1 MNFKKEVLKL
11 LKDYKAKEDMLEI
24 PPDSALG
31 DYAFPC
37 FILAKKLKKAPNII
51 AEEILRKIKPNK
63 YIKRI
68 ETKGPYLN
76 FFVNKDILAENTLK
90 DIFKNKDYGNI
101 NIGKGKKL
109 LIEHTSINPNAS
121 PHVGRARNALI
132 GDSLTRILKFVNFK
146 PEIHY
151 FVNDVGKQIAM
162 LVYVA
167 KKNIIF
173 DKLLET
179 YVKIN
184 KRIEKDEKL
193 EKEIFTLLHKLENGD
208 KAIRKRF
215 ENVVN
220 TCINGQNKIF
230 NELGIK
236 YDYYDYESKYLWN
249 DSCKKIISKL
259 KKTKKLF
266 KDDEGRLVLDEK
278 GFKLAMKMPVLVLTR
293 ADGTSLYPLRDIAY
307 NIDKLKRAEKNIV
320 VLGEDHKLYFQQ
332 IKIALKFLKYK
343 SPEVVHY
350 SYILLKTGKMS
361 TRKGEVVLLED
372 FMKEAVEKAKKEI
385 KKRDK
390 TIKSKKLEKLAK
402 IIGYGAIKYSVL
414 KVSNEKNVIFDWE
427 SALNFEGESA
437 PYIQYAHAR
446 IASILRKHKKNV
458 SNKINFSVFNE
469 DEKNIINKLARF
481 PKKIEDAYKNYKPHM
496 IANYVYELANIFNEY
511 YHKYPVL
518 KTKEDVKKA
527 RLLLIS
533 CIKRVISNGL
543 YLLGIESPERM

>member
-1 MNFKKEVLKL
+1 MNFKKEILKL
-11 LKDYKAKEDMLEI
+11 LKDYKIKEEMLEI
-24 PPDSALG
+24 PSDFALG

-37 FILAKKLKKAPNII
+37 FVLAKKLKKAPNVI
-51 AEEILRKIKPNK
+51 AEEILRKLKPNK
-63 YIKRI
+63 YIKKI
-68 ETKGPYLN
+68 EAKGSYLN

-90 DIFKNKDYGNI
+90 DIFKNKDYGNMD
-101 NIGKGKKL
+101 IGKGKKL

-173 DKLLET
+173 DKLLEI

-208 KAIRKRF
+208 KAVRKRF
-215 ENVVN
+215 RNVVN
-220 TCINGQNKIF
+220 VCINGQNNILS
-230 NELGIK
+230 ELGIK
-236 YDYYDYESKYLWN
+236 YDYYDYESKYLWD
-249 DSCKKIISKL
+249 DSCKKILAKL
-259 KKTKKLF
+259 KKTKRLF
-266 KDDEGRLVLDEK
+266 KDDDGRLVLNQK
-278 GFKLAMKMPVLVLTR
+278 GFNLAMKVPVLVLTR
-293 ADGTSLYPLRDIAY
+293 ADGTSLYPLRDLAY

-332 IKIALKFLKYK
+332 MKIALEFLKYK
-343 SPEVVHY
+343 APAVVHY

-372 FMKEAVEKAKKEI
+372 FMKEAVEKAKKEV

-390 TIKSKKLEKLAK
+390 KIKKNQLERLAK
-402 IIGYGAIKYSVL
+402 IIGYGAIKYSIL
-414 KVSNEKNVIFDWE
+414 KVSNEKNVIFDWV
-427 SALNFEGESA
+427 SALNFEGDSA

-446 IASILRKHKKNV
+446 ICSILKKNKGKI
-458 SNKINFSVFNE
+458 NQKINFSVYND
-469 DEKNIINKLARF
+469 DEKNILNKLAEF
-481 PKKIEDAYKNYKPHM
+481 PKKVEDTYNNFKPHI

-518 KTKEDVKKA
+518 KAEEDVKKA
-527 RLLLIS
+527 RLLLIY
-533 CIKRVISNGL
+533 CIKRVIYNGL
-543 YLLGIESPERM
+543 SLLGIEAPERM

>member
-1 MNFKKEVLKL
+1 MNFKKEILKL
-11 LKDYKAKEDMLEI
+11 LKDYKIKEEMLEI
-24 PPDSALG
+24 PSDFTLG

-37 FILAKKLKKAPNII
+37 FVLAKKLKKAPNVI
-51 AEEILRKIKPNK
+51 AEEILRKVKPNK
-63 YIKRI
+63 YIKKI
-68 ETKGPYLN
+68 EAKGSYLN
-76 FFVNKDILAENTLK
+76 FYINKKILAENTL
-90 DIFKNKDYGNI
+90 IEINKNKDYGNI
-101 NIGKGKKL
+101 DIGKGKKL

-173 DKLLET
+173 DKLLEI

-208 KAIRKRF
+208 KAVRKRF
-215 ENVVN
+215 RNVVN
-220 TCINGQNKIF
+220 VCINGQNNILS
-230 NELGIK
+230 ELGIK
-236 YDYYDYESKYLWN
+236 YDYYDYESKYLWD
-249 DSCKKIISKL
+249 DSCKKILAKL
-259 KKTKKLF
+259 KKTKRLF
-266 KDDEGRLVLDEK
+266 KDDDGRLVLNQK
-278 GFKLAMKMPVLVLTR
+278 GFNLAMKVPVLVLTR
-293 ADGTSLYPLRDIAY
+293 ADGTSLYPLRDLAY

-332 IKIALKFLKYK
+332 MKIALEFLKYK
-343 SPEVVHY
+343 APAVVHY

-372 FMKEAVEKAKKEI
+372 FMKEAVEKAKKEV

-390 TIKSKKLEKLAK
+390 KIKKNQLERLAK
-402 IIGYGAIKYSVL
+402 IIGYGAIKYSIL
-414 KVSNEKNVIFDWE
+414 KVSNEKNVIFDWV
-427 SALNFEGESA
+427 SALNFEGDSA

-446 IASILRKHKKNV
+446 ICSILKKNKGKI
-458 SNKINFSVFNE
+458 NQKINFSVYND
-469 DEKNIINKLARF
+469 DEKNILNKLAEF
-481 PKKIEDAYKNYKPHM
+481 PKKVEDTYNNFKPHI

-518 KTKEDVKKA
+518 KAEEDVKKA
-527 RLLLIS
+527 RLLLIY
-533 CIKRVISNGL
+533 CIKRVIYNGL
-543 YLLGIESPERM
+543 SLLGIEAPERM